1 MSSFVKDFLAGGIAS
16 SVAETIMAPLE
27 RTKLIL
33 QVQHSSQQI
42 RQEDRYKGIMDC
54 LTRIPREQGFT
65 SFWRGNS
72 INIMRAFPLQAFN
85 FAFKDH
91 LRPLFLQ
98 GVNDK
103 TQFWRF
109 MLGNLAAGGTAGVIS
124 LTIVYPLDFCKTRI
138 AADVGCKV
146 ETENCPSGKNK
157 KVRQYK
163 GVRDCLRKTIKT
175 DGITG
180 IYKGYRL
187 SIVGIAVYRSFYYGM
202 YDTAK
207 ESFFDDP
214 EDIPLYLKW
223 IMAQSAVAVAGIIS
237 YPFDTV
243 RRRMMMQAGKPR
255 SERPYTTAVGC
266 LKYIIREEGVR
277 SFYRG
282 AFVNLFRSTGGAIVL
297 LLYDELK
304 HIMSQW

>member
-1 MSSFVKDFLAGGIAS
+1 MSSFVKDFLAGGVAS

-33 QVQHSSQQI
+33 QVQHSSLQI
-42 RQEDRYKGIMDC
+42 RQEDRYKGIIDC

-91 LRPLFLQ
+91 LRPLFLE
-98 GVNDK
+98 GVNEK

-109 MLGNLAAGGTAGVIS
+109 MLGNLAAGGTAGVFS

-138 AADVGCKV
+138 AADIGSNSEKKKDQ
-146 ETENCPSGKNK
+146 SGKSK
-157 KVRQYK
+157 KVRQYN
-163 GVRDCLRKTIKT
+163 GVVDCLKKTIKT

-187 SIVGIAVYRSFYYGM
+187 SIVGIGVYRAFYYGI

-207 ESFFDDP
+207 GTLFDDP
-214 EDIPLYLKW
+214 DDIPIYYKW
-223 IMAQSAVAVAGIIS
+223 FMAQGAVAVAGIIS

-266 LKYIIREEGVR
+266 WRYIIREEGVH

-304 HIMSQW
+304 YILSQL